1 MGIGGEYAAI
11 NSAIDELIPA
21 RYRGRV
27 DIAVNG
33 TYWGGAL
40 LASVLFLLVVKHLP
54 GAYSWRIAFLFG
66 PALGFVILF
75 VRRNLPE
82 SPDGCSC
89 TAGSRKPRK
98 QSRRSSDTSRKRV
111 ARWTP

>member
-1 MGIGGEYAAI
+1 MTTIEEGTLEYAAI

-33 TYWGGAL
+33 TYWAGAL

-75 VRRNLPE
+75 VYPKE
-82 SPDGCSC
+82 WSFSGA
-89 TAGSRKPRK
+89 TAP
-98 QSRRSSDTSRKRV
+98 TSTTR
-111 ARWTP
+111 